1 MSNQP
6 ASFRWRTI
14 VEVAVI
20 GVVIYI
26 FLGTPG
32 LHSSSTSETPAH
44 DDIPVGRAKVES
56 LVYPDKDLRCL
67 KHEFDVHIF
76 STSPLVVYLDGFL
89 SEAEA
94 DHLVDI
100 RYLSICYQYVRS

>member
-1 MSNQP
+1 MSSQP

-20 GVVIYI
+20 SVIIYL

-32 LHSSSTSETPAH
+32 LPSSSTSESKGQNDVPL
-44 DDIPVGRAKVES
+44 GRAKVES
-56 LVYPDKDLRCL
+56 LVYPDKDLRCQ
-67 KHEFDVHIF
+67 KNEFDIHIF
-76 STSPLVVYLDGFL
+76 STSPLVIYLDGFL

-94 DHLVDI
+94 DHLIDI
-100 RYLSICYQYVRS
+100 RYYAV